1 MLISYRLWTRQGTL
15 RDSRRAFG
23 LAREIAIMAES
34 GTIYSIT
41 ALLIISTY
49 SAKSNSFNVFLDMVR
64 EL

>member
-1 MLISYRLWTRQGTL
+1 M